1 MSDVTTD
8 PITHTL
14 ELVAEKHGDPT
25 ELVYKRL
32 FSQNPEL
39 EALFIMDRDSSARG
53 NMLSQVL
60 ECFLDFQDTSHF
72 ATSLISSERTNHQHI
87 GVPTET
93 FDTFFTTIAGTFKEI
108 LQNDWTPEID
118 EAWNEMLAKLTRAVH
133 AEQ

>member
-32 FSQNPEL
+32 L
-39 EALFIMDRDSSARG
+39 
-53 NMLSQVL
+53 
-60 ECFLDFQDTSHF
+60 
-72 ATSLISSERTNHQHI
+72 SERTNHQHI
-87 GVPTET
+87 GVPPET
-93 FDTFFTTIAGTFKEI
+93 FDTFFTTIAGTFKDI
-108 LQNDWTPEID
+108 LQNDWTPEMD
-118 EAWNEMLAKLTRAVH
+118 EAWNELLANLTKAVH